1 MLSKFLTEP
10 IGKESISG
18 WGRFLFFQIRLWRH
32 CIRLLKVNR
41 SGTQAAALSYHTIF
55 GIVPLAIVMLMAFQ
69 LFPAYRDLGVK
80 VREFVYKQAHLASI
94 EYSAGGTDGAEP
106 KTIRLTD
113 QIDQITDRF
122 LTKMDTGAITLIS
135 GLLVMW
141 AAISLLVTIELA
153 FNKIWQAPRNRSFFH
168 RIINYWTMLTL
179 GPLLLGVGIYLTTH
193 YLAGGALTGSWLRFM
208 RPVWPFLTSTAAL
221 FFLYFLMP
229 NASVNAKAALWG
241 AMVAGLIWTGAK
253 YAFAVYILRFIPYQ
267 AIYGVLGL
275 IPLGVWWIYITWLI
289 VLFGL
294 QLTYATQYLPTLDAA
309 ELSAVRKDDEA
320 FIADEYTVM
329 RMMGWILEEYHRR
342 QAPVTAEG
350 VAGRLRLPVEF
361 ARKLLDHLVTTG
373 LLFRTAVPGNG
384 YCPATDGR
392 QITLDEIATAV
403 RKASFVSLSGDEEK
417 KIAELRDTRLQ
428 GLAAMRLTDLTADS
442 PIAAPR
448 VPEGPEMPAT
458 LSEEPI
464 PLPEKPGEIEIRPNS
479 DNLQR

>member
-1 MLSKFLTEP
+1 MLSQLVSRP
-10 IGKESISG
+10 KENSGG

-94 EYSAGGTDGAEP
+94 EYTAGGVNGAEP

-122 LTKMDTGAITLIS
+122 LSGLDTGAVTLIS

-141 AAISLLVTIELA
+141 AAIGLLETIERA
-153 FNKIWQAPRNRSFFH
+153 FNKIWQAPRDRGFFH

-179 GPLLLGVGIYLTTH
+179 GPLLLGLGLYLTTH
-193 YLAGGALTGSWLRFM
+193 YVSGGFLTDGWMGIL
-208 RPVWPFLTSTAAL
+208 RPVWPFFISTAAL

-229 NASVNAKAALWG
+229 NASVSPKAALWG
-241 AMVAGLIWTGAK
+241 AMVAGLIWTAAK

-275 IPLGVWWIYITWLI
+275 IPLGVWWVYITWLI

-294 QLTYATQYLPTLDAA
+294 QLTYATQYLTTLDAA
-309 ELSAVRKDDEA
+309 ELAAMRKNDDA

-329 RMMGWILEEYHRR
+329 RVMGWILEEYHRR
-342 QAPVTAEG
+342 EAPVTVEG
-350 VAGRLRLPVEF
+350 VAGRLGLPIDF
-361 ARKLLDHLVTTG
+361 ARKLLDHLVKTR
-373 LLFRTAVPGNG
+373 LLFLTAVPGNG
-384 YCPATDGR
+384 YCPATDGH
-392 QITLDEIATAV
+392 QITLDEIATSV
-403 RKASFVSLSGDEEK
+403 RKASFVSLLGDDEK
-417 KIAELRDTRLQ
+417 KIAELRDARLAN
-428 GLAAMRLTDLTADS
+428 LSAMRLTDLTAES
-442 PIAAPR
+442 PAAMS
-448 VPEGPEMPAT
+448 VAT
-458 LSEEPI
+458 KTVA
-464 PLPEKPGEIEIRPNS
+464 PLPEEPTFLPDTPAAQIEIRPNS
-479 DNLQR
+479 DNLPG